1 MKLIQQAT
9 DQYLTV
15 YRSMEKCI
23 DFGLYVQ
30 LEKTSPA
37 DQKRGKPWDLIKGAT
52 LSEAEAA
59 AISHF

>member
-1 MKLIQQAT
+1 
-9 DQYLTV
+9 
-15 YRSMEKCI
+15 MEKCI